1 MINEEK
7 IILMTHLAV
16 YEKGEGKR
24 TMSVGKYFR
33 GDYISLH
40 LLRTVLSG
48 TFAFLIGL
56 GVYLL
61 YFYED
66 ILMNLYT
73 IDFAALAKNVIAYYV
88 GFLVIYGLLTYIVF
102 TVRFIKAK
110 KSIRGYY
117 QNLKKLNMK
126 RNYIV

>member
-117 QNLKKLNMK
+117 QNLKKLNSM
-126 RNYIV
+126 YHQQ

>member
-16 YEKGEGKR
+16 YEKDEGKR

-56 GVYLL
+56 GVYFL

-117 QNLKKLNMK
+117 QKLKKLNSM
-126 RNYIV
+126 YHQQ

>member
-1 MINEEK
+1 MVNEEK
-7 IILMTHLAV
+7 IALMTHLAV

-24 TMSVGKYFR
+24 TMPVGKYFR

-61 YFYED
+61 YFYEE

-73 IDFAALAKNVIAYYV
+73 IDFAALAKSVVTYYIV
-88 GFLVIYGLLTYIVF
+88 FLVIYGLLTYIVF
-102 TVRFIKAK
+102 TIRFIKAK
-110 KSIRGYY
+110 KSIKRYY
-117 QNLKKLNMK
+117 QNLKKLNSM
-126 RNYIV
+126 YHQS

>member
-16 YEKGEGKR
+16 YEKDEGKR

-117 QNLKKLNMK
+117 QKLKKLNSM
-126 RNYIV
+126 YHQQ

>member
-1 MINEEK
+1 MVNEEK
-7 IILMTHLAV
+7 IALMTHLAV

-24 TMSVGKYFR
+24 TMPVGKYFR

-61 YFYED
+61 YFYEE

-73 IDFAALAKNVIAYYV
+73 IDFAALAKSVVTYYI

-102 TVRFIKAK
+102 TIRFIKAK
-110 KSIRGYY
+110 KSIKRYY
-117 QNLKKLNMK
+117 QNLKKLNSM
-126 RNYIV
+126 YHQS

>member
-1 MINEEK
+1 MVNEEK
-7 IILMTHLAV
+7 IALMTHLAV

-24 TMSVGKYFR
+24 TMPVGKYFR

-61 YFYED
+61 YFYEE
-66 ILMNLYT
+66 ILMNMYT
-73 IDFAALAKNVIAYYV
+73 IDFAALAKSVVTYYIV
-88 GFLVIYGLLTYIVF
+88 FLVIYGLLTYIVF
-102 TVRFIKAK
+102 TIRFIKAK
-110 KSIRGYY
+110 KSIKRYY
-117 QNLKKLNMK
+117 QNLKKLNSM
-126 RNYIV
+126 YHQS